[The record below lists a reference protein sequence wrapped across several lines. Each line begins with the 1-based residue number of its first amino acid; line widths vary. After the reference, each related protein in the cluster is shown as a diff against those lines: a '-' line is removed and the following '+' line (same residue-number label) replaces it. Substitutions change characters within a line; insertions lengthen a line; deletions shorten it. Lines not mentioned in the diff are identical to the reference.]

1 MIEYFEAICRALL
14 QPRSVAGILPILDPT
29 DQFNAEAGDTAA
41 LAAKLNAAFMI
52 VLAGK
57 QHPEFD
63 HARNYLSNAADS
75 PGWREVGRF
84 YLTGKAIIKEEIE
97 RVCKLDQKFAAR
109 LKDLSKWIWST
120 PNKKDEQ
127 EVADQI
133 WSLFF
138 PEAAGLRQNP
148 AESVNA
154 IRHKR
159 RVKINLLNP
168 DPIQDASREILFTS
182 NVLLTLPAQLESIGE
197 LPYSEALKQK
207 LQKVSQEA
215 QCYWYDHPIQIGVKP
230 EQNELLYGLRGLD
243 AAVEFERKHGNM
255 SPNARLTCLLSVSVT
270 HRGLHDIARAYIE
283 EELSRTGSIRNIDI
297 YVFTETETRQIMD
310 TVLAPAAKH
319 YLGKKNAANLLEV
332 MGVDGEYGRHYSFL
346 KAVAAFWKI
355 CIQPEIKGTFKIDL
369 DQVFP
374 QRDLV
379 EQTGASA
386 FEHFKTP
393 LWGAR
398 GLDSFGNPVELGM
411 IAGALVD
418 EKDITQS
425 IFTPDV
431 GIPDRKLLPDEHIF
445 FSLLPQAISTEAE
458 MMTRYDTH
466 QIDGLRTC
474 IERVHVTGGTNGI
487 LVESLRRWRP
497 FTPSFIGRAEDQAY
511 LLATLVNPSNRL
523 AYAHKDGLIMR
534 HDKEAFA
541 QEAIKAAEIGRI
553 LGDYIRILYYS
564 AYARTL
570 SENIAGVKKIFD
582 PFTGSFISKIPATV
596 AHLRFAFKAASLFK
610 KNRHNEGTAFVTSGS
625 KRLAKALEFIRG
637 KNSALEQQYQ
647 KERQGW
653 NLYYDTLDA
662 VERALNKNSLYAND
676 LKGKAHTIID
686 QCAVGVIK
694 R

>member
-14 QPRSVAGILPILDPT
+14 QPRPAAGILPILDPT
-29 DQFNAEAGDTAA
+29 DQFNADDDGTAA
-41 LAAKLNAAFMI
+41 LAAKLNAAYMI
-52 VLAGK
+52 ILAGK
-57 QHPEFD
+57 EHPEFD
-63 HARNYLSNAADS
+63 HAHNYLSKAADS
-75 PGWREVGRF
+75 PDWTEIGSF
-84 YLTGKAIIKEEIE
+84 YLTGQAVIKEEIE
-97 RVCKLDQKFAAR
+97 RVCKVDQKFAAR
-109 LKDLSKWIWST
+109 LKDLSKWLWST

-138 PEAAGLRQNP
+138 PEGAGLRQNP
-148 AESVNA
+148 TESVNA
-154 IRHKR
+154 LRHKR
-159 RVKINLLNP
+159 LVKVNRLNP
-168 DPIQDASREILFTS
+168 DPIQDVSREILFSS
-182 NVLLTLPAQLESIGE
+182 NVLLTLPADLEFTGE
-197 LPYSEALKQK
+197 IPYSDVLKQK

-243 AAVEFERKHGNM
+243 AAFEFERKHGNI
-255 SPNARLTCLLSVSVT
+255 SQNARLTCQLSVSVT
-270 HRGLHDIARAYIE
+270 HQGLHDIARTYIE
-283 EELSRTGSIRNIDI
+283 EELSRTGSIRNIDV

-310 TVLAPAAKH
+310 TLMAPAAEH

-332 MGVDGEYGRHYSFL
+332 MGVDGEYGRQYSFL
-346 KAVAAFWKI
+346 KAMAAFWKI
-355 CIQPEIKGTFKIDL
+355 FIQPEIKGTFKIDL

-374 QRDLV
+374 EQDLV

-393 LWGAR
+393 LWGAQ
-398 GLDSFGNPVELGM
+398 GLDSFGNPIELGM
-411 IAGALVD
+411 IAGALVN

-431 GIPDRKLLPDEHIF
+431 NIPDRKLFPDEHIF

-487 LVESLRRWRP
+487 LVDSLRRLRP

-511 LLATLVNPSNRL
+511 LLATLVNPSSRL
-523 AYAHKDGLIMR
+523 GYAHKDGLIMR

-564 AYARTL
+564 AYVQTL
-570 SENIAGVKKIFD
+570 SENLATVKKIFD
-582 PFTGSFISKIPATV
+582 PFTGSFISKIPVTV
-596 AHLRFAFKAASLFK
+596 THLRFGFKAASLFK
-610 KNRHNEGTAFVTSGS
+610 KNRDSEGLAFVTGGS
-625 KRLAKALEFIRG
+625 KRLAKALEFISG
-637 KNSALEQQYQ
+637 KNSSLRQQYE

-662 VERALNKNSLYAND
+662 VERALNKNSLYAKD
-676 LKGKAHTIID
+676 LKRKAHTIID
-686 QCAVGVIK
+686 QCAVSVIK

>member
-1 MIEYFEAICRALL
+1 MFEYFEAICRALL

-29 DQFNAEAGDTAA
+29 EQLNTEADDTAA

-52 VLAGK
+52 LMAGEP
-57 QHPEFD
+57 HPEFD
-63 HARNYLSNAADS
+63 HARNTLSKAADL
-75 PGWREVGRF
+75 PVWAEVGSF
-84 YLTGKAIIKEEIE
+84 YQAGKAIVKEEIE
-97 RVCKLDQKFAAR
+97 RVCKEDQKLAAR
-109 LKDLSKWIWST
+109 LKDLSEWLWSN
-120 PNKKDEQ
+120 PNKMDEQ
-127 EVADQI
+127 EVSDQI

-138 PEAAGLRQNP
+138 PEGSGLWQNP
-148 AESVNA
+148 EESVNA
-154 IRHKR
+154 LRHKR
-159 RVKINLLNP
+159 RVKIDLLNP
-168 DPIQDASREILFTS
+168 DPIQNASREILFTS
-182 NVLLTLPAQLESIGE
+182 NVLLTLPAEVESGND
-197 LPYSEALKQK
+197 LPYSETLKQK
-207 LQKVSQEA
+207 LQTVSQEA

-243 AAVEFERKHGNM
+243 AAFEFERQRGNI
-255 SPNARLTCLLSVSVT
+255 SQNDRLTCLLSVSVT
-270 HRGLHDIARAYIE
+270 HQGLHDIARTYIE
-283 EELSRTGSIRNIDI
+283 EELSRTESIKNIDVYI
-297 YVFTETETRQIMD
+297 FTETETRQLMD
-310 TVLAPAAKH
+310 TVLAPAAEH
-319 YLGKKNAANLLEV
+319 YLGQKNAANLLEV

-346 KAVAAFWKI
+346 KAMAAFWKI
-355 CIQPEIKGTFKIDL
+355 FIQPDVKGTFKIDL

-374 QRDLV
+374 QQDLV

-398 GLDSFGNPVELGM
+398 GLDSSGNPIELGM

-431 GIPDRKLLPDEHIF
+431 SLPDRVLSPHEHIF
-445 FSLLPQAISTEAE
+445 FSMLPQAISTESE
-458 MMTRYDTH
+458 MMTRYDTP

-487 LVESLRRWRP
+487 LVDSLRRWRP

-511 LLATLVNPSNRL
+511 LLSTLADPSNRL
-523 AYAHKDGLIMR
+523 AYVHKDGLIMR

-570 SENIAGVKKIFD
+570 SENIAAVKKIFD
-582 PFTGSFISKIPATV
+582 PFTGSFISRIPATV
-596 AHLRFAFKAASLFK
+596 AHLRFGFKAACLFK
-610 KNRHNEGTAFVTSGS
+610 KNQHTEGMEFVISGS
-625 KRLAKALEFIRG
+625 KRLAKALEFMRG
-637 KNSALEQQYQ
+637 KNSSLKKQYE
-647 KERQGW
+647 KEKQGW
-653 NLYYDTLDA
+653 HLYYDTLDA
-662 VERALNKNSLYAND
+662 VETALNKNNHYAND
-676 LKGKAHTIID
+676 LKRKAHRLID
-686 QCAVGVIK
+686 RCAVGVIK